1 MFSKI
6 LIAGRGE
13 SALRILRSC
22 QELGI
27 ATVAAHSE
35 ADDHAMHVRLADES
49 VCIGPAPA
57 RQSYLDQAAVI
68 GAAMITD
75 VDAIHPGIGFL
86 SENAE
91 FADKVR
97 EHGLAFIGPS
107 AEHIRTMGDKIAA
120 RNLAKEIGLPVVPG
134 SAGAL
139 SSPEEARALAK
150 ECGYPVLLK
159 AAAGGGGRGMQV
171 VESADQLEHCWILA
185 SGEAEGA
192 FNDGRLYLEKFIRD
206 PRHIEVQILG
216 DTKGSVIHLGERDC
230 SIQRR
235 NQKLLEETPSAGLP
249 QEVRERLLAI
259 SVEAMQNMGYDS
271 AGTLEFV
278 YGDGKFYFIEMNTRI
293 QVEHTITEAI
303 TGLDLVREQIK
314 IAYGAPLA
322 LTQDQVSF
330 TGHAIE
336 CRVNA
341 EHPET
346 FMPSPGHV
354 RSYHPAGGAGVRMD
368 SALYSGYSVP
378 IHYDSLVAKLIV
390 WGQDRDHAI
399 ARTIRALDETVVDGI
414 ETTLPLFRAILQD
427 AEFRSGQY
435 DTGWLERSRNAGRLT
450 LNEGTE

>member
-68 GAAMITD
+68 GAALVTD

-86 SENAE
+86 SETAE
-91 FADKVR
+91 FAEKVR

-107 AEHIRTMGDKIAA
+107 AEHIRTMGDKISA
-120 RNLAKEIGLPVVPG
+120 RNLAKKIGLPVVPG

-139 SSPEEARALAK
+139 SSPAEAREFA
-150 ECGYPVLLK
+150 EQCGYPVLLK

-171 VESADQLEHCWILA
+171 VERPDELERCWVLA
-185 SGEAEGA
+185 SGEAEAA
-192 FNDGRLYLEKFIRD
+192 FNDGRLYLEKFIRN
-206 PRHIEVQILG
+206 PRHIEVQVLG
-216 DTKGSVIHLGERDC
+216 DTHGSVIHLGERDC

-235 NQKLLEETPSAGLP
+235 NQKLLEETPSAGLSSAL
-249 QEVRERLLAI
+249 RERLLAI
-259 SVEAMQNMGYDS
+259 SVEAMANMGYDS

-278 YGDGKFYFIEMNTRI
+278 YGDGEFYFIEMNTRI
-293 QVEHTITEAI
+293 QVEHTITEAV

-314 IAYGAPLA
+314 IAHGEPLA
-322 LTQDQVSF
+322 FRQDEIRF

-346 FMPSPGHV
+346 FMPSPGTV
-354 RSYHPAGGAGVRMD
+354 RGYHPAGGAGVRMD
-368 SALYSGYSVP
+368 SALYSGYTVP
-378 IHYDSLVAKLIV
+378 IHYDSLVAKLVV
-390 WGQDRDHAI
+390 WGQDRAHAI
-399 ARTIRALDETVVDGI
+399 ARTARALDETVVEGI
-414 ETTLPLFRAILQD
+414 ETTLPLFRAILRD
-427 AEFRSGQY
+427 EEFRAGQY
-435 DTGWLERSRNAGRLT
+435 DTGWLERSRTAGKLS
-450 LNEGTE
+450 LDEAG